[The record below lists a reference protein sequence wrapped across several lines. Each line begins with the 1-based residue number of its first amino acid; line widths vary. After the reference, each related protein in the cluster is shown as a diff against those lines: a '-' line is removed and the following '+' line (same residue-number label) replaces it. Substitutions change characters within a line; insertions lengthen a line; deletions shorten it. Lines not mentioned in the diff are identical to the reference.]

1 MHFKDFDCQFKA
13 DGDDSGLKDGEFIAY
28 PSTFTREPDC
38 YGDVVAKGAF
48 DKTIKAWQDSGNTLP
63 VLYGHRMD
71 DPDYNI
77 GGVDSMGEDDHGWWI
92 KGHFDMDSPKAAQVY
107 HLIKEKRLSQLSF
120 AFDVMD
126 EGEVELD
133 DGTKAN
139 ELRELKVYEA
149 SFVPVGANQ
158 DTGIVDVKDALRR
171 LKTGRTLS
179 QKNLDILSQ
188 IADDLTGQAKK
199 FKDFVAENITQS
211 DNNNDDND
219 QSDDAKASDAG
230 AAKNEE
236 PTGAKSEE
244 PDGFS
249 EAEALQLAIKIAQV
263 GRKGE

>member
-1 MHFKDFDCQFKA
+1 MHFKDFDCRFKA
-13 DGDDSGLKDGEFIAY
+13 DGEDSALKDGEFIAY

-48 DKTIKAWQDSGNTLP
+48 DKTIKEWQDSGNTLP

-171 LKTGRTLS
+171 LKTGKL
-179 QKNLDILSQ
+179 
-188 IADDLTGQAKK
+188 
-199 FKDFVAENITQS
+199 KDFVAENTTQS
-211 DNNNDDND
+211 DNNNDND

-236 PTGAKSEE
+236 PDGAKSEE

-249 EAEALQLAIKIAQV
+249 EAEALQLAIKIAQI

>member
-1 MHFKDFDCQFKA
+1 
-13 DGDDSGLKDGEFIAY
+13 
-28 PSTFTREPDC
+28 
-38 YGDVVAKGAF
+38 
-48 DKTIKAWQDSGNTLP
+48 
-63 VLYGHRMD
+63 
-71 DPDYNI
+71 
-77 GGVDSMGEDDHGWWI
+77 
-92 KGHFDMDSPKAAQVY
+92 MDSPKAAQVY

-199 FKDFVAENITQS
+199 LKDFVAENITQS

>member
-1 MHFKDFDCQFKA
+1 M
-13 DGDDSGLKDGEFIAY
+13 
-28 PSTFTREPDC
+28 
-38 YGDVVAKGAF
+38 
-48 DKTIKAWQDSGNTLP
+48 
-63 VLYGHRMD
+63 
-71 DPDYNI
+71 
-77 GGVDSMGEDDHGWWI
+77 
-92 KGHFDMDSPKAAQVY
+92 
-107 HLIKEKRLSQLSF
+107 
-120 AFDVMD
+120 
-126 EGEVELD
+126 ELD

-199 FKDFVAENITQS
+199 LKDFVAENITQS

>member
-1 MHFKDFDCQFKA
+1 MHFKDFDCRFKA
-13 DGDDSGLKDGEFIAY
+13 DGEDAALNDGEFIAY

-38 YGDVVAKGAF
+38 YGDVVANGAF

-107 HLIKEKRLSQLSF
+107 HLIKEKRLTQLSF
-120 AFDVMD
+120 AFDVVD

-149 SFVPVGANQ
+149 SFVPIGANQ
-158 DTGIVDVKDALRR
+158 DTGIVDVKDALSR
-171 LKTGRTLS
+171 LKTGRPIS

-199 FKDFVAENITQS
+199 LKDFVAENTTQS
-211 DNNNDDND
+211 DNNNDND

-236 PTGAKSEE
+236 PEGAKSEE

-249 EAEALQLAIKIAQV
+249 EAEALQLAIKIARI

>member
-1 MHFKDFDCQFKA
+1 M
-13 DGDDSGLKDGEFIAY
+13 
-28 PSTFTREPDC
+28 
-38 YGDVVAKGAF
+38 
-48 DKTIKAWQDSGNTLP
+48 
-63 VLYGHRMD
+63 
-71 DPDYNI
+71 
-77 GGVDSMGEDDHGWWI
+77 
-92 KGHFDMDSPKAAQVY
+92 
-107 HLIKEKRLSQLSF
+107 
-120 AFDVMD
+120 
-126 EGEVELD
+126 
-133 DGTKAN
+133 
-139 ELRELKVYEA
+139 
-149 SFVPVGANQ
+149 
-158 DTGIVDVKDALRR
+158 DVKDALRR

-199 FKDFVAENITQS
+199 LKDFVAENITQS

>member
-1 MHFKDFDCQFKA
+1 
-13 DGDDSGLKDGEFIAY
+13 
-28 PSTFTREPDC
+28 
-38 YGDVVAKGAF
+38 
-48 DKTIKAWQDSGNTLP
+48 
-63 VLYGHRMD
+63 
-71 DPDYNI
+71 
-77 GGVDSMGEDDHGWWI
+77 
-92 KGHFDMDSPKAAQVY
+92 
-107 HLIKEKRLSQLSF
+107 
-120 AFDVMD
+120 MD

-171 LKTGRTLS
+171 LKAGRTFS

-199 FKDFVAENITQS
+199 LKDFVAENTTQS
-211 DNNNDDND
+211 DNNNDND

-236 PTGAKSEE
+236 PDGAKSEE

>member
-1 MHFKDFDCQFKA
+1 MHFKDFDCRFKA
-13 DGDDSGLKDGEFIAY
+13 DGDDSELGDGEFIAY

-48 DKTIKAWQDSGNTLP
+48 DKTIKEWQESGNTLP

-71 DPDYNI
+71 DPDYNV
-77 GGVDSMGEDDHGWWI
+77 GGVDAMGEDDHGWWI

-133 DGTKAN
+133 AGTKAN

-158 DTGIVDVKDALRR
+158 DTSIVDVKDALRQI
-171 LKTGRTLS
+171 KAGHALS

-188 IADDLTGQAKK
+188 IASDLTEQATKL
-199 FKDFVAENITQS
+199 KDFVTENQS
-211 DNNNDDND
+211 DDNNN
-219 QSDDAKASDAG
+219 QSDDAKASETG
-230 AAKNEE
+230 EAKNEE
-236 PTGAKSEE
+236 PAGAKSEE

-249 EAEALQLAIKIAQV
+249 EAEALQLAIKIARIGQE
-263 GRKGE
+263 GE

>member
-1 MHFKDFDCQFKA
+1 MHFKDFECRFKA
-13 DGDDSGLKDGEFIAY
+13 DGEDSALKDGEFIAY

-48 DKTIKAWQDSGNTLP
+48 DKTIKEWQDSGNTLP

-139 ELRELKVYEA
+139 ELR
-149 SFVPVGANQ
+149 
-158 DTGIVDVKDALRR
+158 
-171 LKTGRTLS
+171 
-179 QKNLDILSQ
+179 
-188 IADDLTGQAKK
+188 DDLTGQAKK
-199 FKDFVAENITQS
+199 LKDFVAENITQS